1 MADTMLSLSG
11 VTMRF
16 GGVLALDDISFD
28 ADAGRITSVI
38 GPNGAGKTTLLNA
51 ITGMVPAQGS
61 IRLDNTELSGLPP
74 HRRTAQGVMRTFQNL
89 EIFTNMNVLENVMT
103 GAHTRAGYS
112 PLDGLVKTPRFW
124 KKERAIKKRALD
136 KLEFVGLAHLA
147 GHAAK
152 DLPFG
157 SQRLVELARALA
169 AEPKL
174 LLLDEPAAGLNMR
187 ETRSLSELI
196 VKIRDELH
204 MTIVLVEHD
213 MDLVMTISDHVTV
226 VSFGKVIAGGLPLD
240 IQKNPKVIAAYLGGE
255 ED

>member
-1 MADTMLSLSG
+1 MPLKMLTLSG

-28 ADAGRITSVI
+28 ADAGRITSII
-38 GPNGAGKTTLLNA
+38 GPNGAGKTTLLNS

-61 IRLDNTELSGLPP
+61 IQLDGTEISGLSP
-74 HRRTAQGVMRTFQNL
+74 HKRTAQGVLRTFQNL

-103 GAHTRAGYS
+103 GAHSRAGYS
-112 PLDGLVKTPRFW
+112 TFDGLVKTPRFW
-124 KKERAIKKRALD
+124 KRERAIKKAALE

-147 GHAAK
+147 GHQAK

-196 VKIRDELH
+196 VKIRDELQ

-226 VSFGKVIAGGLPLD
+226 VSFGRVIAGGLPLD